1 MQIMLPLCVAVMQPI
16 AKSNCGTAMNQG
28 KKFSEANV
36 RFDTYKQ
43 KGSGFNFPVLI
54 DGRISSSLAMS
65 EVLKTVPIV
74 AVDYVFINPDYRKE
88 AEKWLKE
95 EREKIIT
102 KKEVEK
108 I

>member
-1 MQIMLPLCVAVMQPI
+1 MPMVIQPI
-16 AKSNCGTAMNQG
+16 AKSHCGTAMNQG
-28 KKFSEANV
+28 KKFSEAKT

-43 KGSGFNFPVLI
+43 KGSGLNFPVLI
-54 DGRISSSLAMS
+54 DGRIASSLAMS
-65 EVLKTVPIV
+65 EVLNTVLIV
-74 AVDYVFINPDYRKE
+74 AVDYVFINPDYRE
-88 AEKWLKE
+88 DAEKWLKE

>member
-1 MQIMLPLCVAVMQPI
+1 
-16 AKSNCGTAMNQG
+16 MNQG
-28 KKFSEANV
+28 KKFSEANA
-36 RFDTYKQ
+36 RFDTSRQ
-43 KGSGFNFPVLI
+43 KGSGLNFPILI

-74 AVDYVFINPDYRKE
+74 AVDYVFINPDYREE
-88 AEKWLKE
+88 AKKWLKE
-95 EREKIIT
+95 EHEKIIT